1 MGLIGLPSI
10 EAFDLHGSATSFSIR
25 LGRPGFVSDLFLS
38 GLASDA
44 LLPVVELCIIGL
56 WERAEDGYL
65 VRDPELVELL
75 VHAHAREDDLAGAAM
90 ICALEGHVE
99 SPRRSP
105 CPRCRE
111 PVLRPSPEPDDG

>member
-1 MGLIGLPSI
+1 MGLTGLPSI
-10 EAFDLHGSATSFSIR
+10 EAFDLHGCATSCSVR
-25 LGRPGFVSDLFLS
+25 LGRPGFVSDRFLS
-38 GLASDA
+38 GLASDS
-44 LLPVVELCIIGL
+44 LLPVVELCMIGL
-56 WERAEDGYL
+56 WERAEQGYL

-99 SPRRSP
+99 SPLRSP

-111 PVLRPSPEPDDG
+111 PVHTSSP